1 MEQLAWMLTG
11 AGVLAGLILVRLAAR
26 HGFAWVRVELKARAD
41 AAEAEFKA
49 RVSAAAG
56 DLAPRIAALE
66 GRGPAVMERLA
77 RVEAEIA
84 ALRGT
89 STASVPGG

>member
-66 GRGPAVMERLA
+66 GRVPAVMERLA

-84 ALRGT
+84 GLRARNI
-89 STASVPGG
+89 ASIPGG

>member
-11 AGVLAGLILVRLAAR
+11 AGALAGLILVRLAAR

-41 AAEAEFKA
+41 AAEAGFKT

-56 DLAPRIAALE
+56 DLAPRISAIE
-66 GRGPAVMERLA
+66 GRVPAFMERLA

-84 ALRGT
+84 AVRGT
-89 STASVPGG
+89 NTASVRGG